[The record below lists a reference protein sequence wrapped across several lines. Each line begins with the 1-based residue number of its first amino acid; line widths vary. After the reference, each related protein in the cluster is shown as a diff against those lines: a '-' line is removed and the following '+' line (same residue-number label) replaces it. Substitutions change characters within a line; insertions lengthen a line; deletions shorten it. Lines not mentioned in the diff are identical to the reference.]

1 LDFPPIE
8 ERVMSDWNDTVIA
21 ELRAN
26 GGTAPSMGGAPLL
39 ILHSVGAKSGKLLS
53 PLLYRERVT
62 TS

>member
-1 LDFPPIE
+1 
-8 ERVMSDWNDTVIA
+8 MSDWNDTVIA